1 MSQGSLSRVSLGPL
15 ARHLSEEQIARLR
28 AELADAKAALDE
40 AHARIAEL
48 ELTRP
53 AHGIDLR
60 RACVPGLTHTQATV
74 LAILADGRAHT
85 WWQIAELLEM
95 LIGSRS
101 KEQES
106 LVRAVVSKV
115 RSYLRTQGFED
126 AICVRNR
133 VGYWIAADKLE
144 AVKGLFIHS

>member
-1 MSQGSLSRVSLGPL
+1 ML
-15 ARHLSEEQIARLR
+15 ARTDESDVMRLRLQIADLER
-28 AELADAKAALDE
+28 ALDE
-40 AHARIAEL
+40 AYARIAEL

-60 RACVPGLTHTQATV
+60 RACVAGLTHTQATV
-74 LAILADGRAHT
+74 LAILCDGRAHT
-85 WWQIAELLEM
+85 WWQIAEMLEM

-101 KEQES
+101 KEQDG

-115 RSYLRTQGFED
+115 RSYLRAQGLED

>member
-1 MSQGSLSRVSLGPL
+1 MG
-15 ARHLSEEQIARLR
+15 HARLAD
-28 AELADAKAALDE
+28 AEVEALRRDLADAKAALDE
-40 AHARIAEL
+40 AHARIVEL

-53 AHGIDLR
+53 AHTIDLR
-60 RACVPGLTHTQATV
+60 RACAPGLTHLQATV
-74 LAILADGRAHT
+74 LAILCDGRAHT
-85 WWQIAELLEM
+85 WWQIAEMLEM

-101 KEQES
+101 KEQDG